1 VFYFRGE
8 QKNIGAAAAEHAHAS
23 KPMDAILGRSTRA
36 SGSDEEE
43 MGTVEIFAV
52 VSRQWELQGRRCGVA
67 LMGETGG
74 GNEEE
79 EKSRKDGKSQR
90 EVTGTIGVVAP
101 L

>member
-43 MGTVEIFAV
+43 MGTVKILAV

-67 LMGETGG
+67 LTGEAMKKRRNRERGRNLYSVQKLRVGG
-74 GNEEE
+74 KG
-79 EKSRKDGKSQR
+79 
-90 EVTGTIGVVAP
+90 
-101 L
+101 